1 MALQEALDTVA
12 PAPAGRPAP
21 TLARLLARLEAG
33 GAPALARVLAA
44 GEPPAVPGAQERGGR
59 ELLADCVTAMVCCAA
74 VDGAGG
80 KPGLDWLDG
89 PVLLLG
95 GVRRG
100 DLADPVVEAVEQGA
114 VAELRNWL
122 EAAGIRLE
130 KPVRLG

>member
-1 MALQEALDTVA
+1 
-12 PAPAGRPAP
+12 
-21 TLARLLARLEAG
+21 
-33 GAPALARVLAA
+33 
-44 GEPPAVPGAQERGGR
+44 
-59 ELLADCVTAMVCCAA
+59 MVCCAA

-100 DLADPVVEAVEQGA
+100 DLADPVAEAVEQGA
-114 VAELRNWL
+114 VAELRSWL
-122 EAAGIRLE
+122 GAAGIRLE

>member
-1 MALQEALDTVA
+1 
-12 PAPAGRPAP
+12 
-21 TLARLLARLEAG
+21 
-33 GAPALARVLAA
+33 
-44 GEPPAVPGAQERGGR
+44 
-59 ELLADCVTAMVCCAA
+59 
-74 VDGAGG
+74 
-80 KPGLDWLDG
+80 
-89 PVLLLG
+89 VLLLG